1 LFKTV
6 STLTLEAVAAMKAS
20 RVPYLEIAAEIREQI
35 RSGQLKPG
43 DKLKT
48 VRSLAAD
55 YSVAQGT
62 VGAAMEVLRSE
73 GLIDTVQ
80 GKGSVV
86 TAVPGDAQP
95 DQQTVA
101 RLSAEIAE
109 LREMVRD
116 HDVMIR
122 DLRQR
127 VPGPHVRHQREAA
140 EEHRREQLG

>member
-1 LFKTV
+1 
-6 STLTLEAVAAMKAS
+6 MKAS

-35 RSGQLKPG
+35 RSGRLVPG

-62 VGAAMEVLRSE
+62 VGAAMEVLRAE
-73 GLIDTVQ
+73 GLVDTVQ

-86 TAVPGDAQP
+86 VAVPGEVPADP
-95 DQQTVA
+95 DIA
-101 RLSAEIAE
+101 KLSAELAE

-116 HDVMIR
+116 HDVMLR
-122 DLRQR
+122 DLYQR
-127 VPGPHVRHQREAA
+127 VPGPHARRPHEVP

>member
-1 LFKTV
+1 
-6 STLTLEAVAAMKAS
+6 MKAS

-35 RSGQLKPG
+35 RSGRLMPG

-62 VGAAMEVLRSE
+62 VGAAMEVLRGE

-86 TAVPGDAQP
+86 AAAPAAPGGAKP
-95 DQQTVA
+95 DQAVA
-101 RLSAEIAE
+101 KLSAEVAE

-116 HDVMIR
+116 HDVMLK
-122 DLRQR
+122 DLYQR
-127 VPGPHVRHQREAA
+127 VPGPHVRQAS
-140 EEHRREQLG
+140 EERRREQLG

>member
-1 LFKTV
+1 
-6 STLTLEAVAAMKAS
+6 MKAS

-35 RSGQLKPG
+35 RSGRLVPG

-62 VGAAMEVLRSE
+62 VGAAMEVLRAE
-73 GLIDTVQ
+73 GLVDTVQ

-86 TAVPGDAQP
+86 VAVPGEVPADP
-95 DQQTVA
+95 DMA
-101 RLSAEIAE
+101 KLSAELAE

-116 HDVMIR
+116 HDVMLR
-122 DLRQR
+122 DLYQR
-127 VPGPHVRHQREAA
+127 VPGPHARRPHEVP
-140 EEHRREQLG
+140 EEHGREQ

>member
-1 LFKTV
+1 
-6 STLTLEAVAAMKAS
+6 MKAS

-35 RSGQLKPG
+35 RSGRLAPG
-43 DKLKT
+43 DKLRP
-48 VRSLAAD
+48 VRSMAAD

-86 TAVPGDAQP
+86 VAVPGEVSADP
-95 DQQTVA
+95 DVA
-101 RLSAEIAE
+101 KLSAELAE

-116 HDVMIR
+116 HDVWLR

-127 VPGPHVRHQREAA
+127 VPGPHIRQLRVASV
-140 EEHRREQLG
+140 EHRREQLG

>member
-1 LFKTV
+1 M
-6 STLTLEAVAAMKAS
+6 AAMKAS

-35 RSGQLKPG
+35 RSGRLAPG
-43 DKLKT
+43 DKLRT

-62 VGAAMEVLRSE
+62 VGAAMEVLRAE

-86 TAVPGDAQP
+86 VAVPGEVPADP
-95 DQQTVA
+95 DVA
-101 RLSAEIAE
+101 KLSAELAE

-116 HDVMIR
+116 HDVMLR
-122 DLRQR
+122 DLYQR
-127 VPGPHVRHQREAA
+127 VPGPHARRPHEVS

>member
-1 LFKTV
+1 MIV
-6 STLTLEAVAAMKAS
+6 IEIREGEPVAAMKAS

-35 RSGQLKPG
+35 RSGRLMPG

-62 VGAAMEVLRSE
+62 VGAAMEVLRAE

-86 TAVPGDAQP
+86 VAVPGEVEP
-95 DQQTVA
+95 DPAVA
-101 RLSAEIAE
+101 KLSAEIAE
-109 LREMVRD
+109 LREKVRD
-116 HDVMIR
+116 HDAMLR
-122 DLRQR
+122 DLRQC
-127 VPGPHVRHQREAA
+127 GPET
-140 EEHRREQLG
+140 

>member
-1 LFKTV
+1 
-6 STLTLEAVAAMKAS
+6 MKAS

-35 RSGQLKPG
+35 RSEQLKPG

-48 VRSLAAD
+48 VRSLAAE

-62 VGAAMEVLRSE
+62 VGAAMEVLRGE

-86 TAVPGDAQP
+86 AAIPGDAQP

-116 HDVMIR
+116 HDVMLR
-122 DLRQR
+122 ELRQR
-127 VPGPHVRHQREAA
+127 VPGRASTQ
-140 EEHRREQLG
+140 

>member
-1 LFKTV
+1 M
-6 STLTLEAVAAMKAS
+6 AATKAS

-35 RSGQLKPG
+35 RSGRLVPG

-62 VGAAMEVLRSE
+62 VGAAMEVLRAE
-73 GLIDTVQ
+73 GLVDTVQ

-86 TAVPGDAQP
+86 VAVPGEVPADP
-95 DQQTVA
+95 DVA
-101 RLSAEIAE
+101 KLSAEIAE

-116 HDVMIR
+116 HDVKLR
-122 DLRQR
+122 DLYQR
-127 VPGPHVRHQREAA
+127 VPGPHLRQQREAS

>member
-1 LFKTV
+1 
-6 STLTLEAVAAMKAS
+6 MKAS

-35 RSGQLKPG
+35 RSGQLRPG

-62 VGAAMEVLRSE
+62 VGAAMEVLRGE

-86 TAVPGDAQP
+86 AAAPGGTQP
-95 DQQTVA
+95 DQAVA
-101 RLSAEIAE
+101 KLSAEVAE

-116 HDVMIR
+116 HDVMLK
-122 DLRQR
+122 DLYQR
-127 VPGPHVRHQREAA
+127 VPGPHGRQQREAP
-140 EEHRREQLG
+140 EERRREQAG